1 MLFSYNHFH
10 FTNYGNNL
18 CSDDVPVSGNSNIN
32 NPLIITIYFQ
42 VSILDFIMTK
52 GHLIML
58 KDIKNQLADTQR
70 S

>member
-1 MLFSYNHFH
+1 M
-10 FTNYGNNL
+10 